1 MAQGIIKS
9 LRTMQGFGFIAP
21 DEGKGDVFFD
31 RNVVEGDHEG
41 DHFGA
46 LREGQRVEYEQ
57 RPDPRDPR
65 RNRATSVR
73 LARG

>member
-9 LRTMQGFGFIAP
+9 LRAMQGFGFIAP

-31 RNVVEGDHEG
+31 RNVVEGDR
-41 DHFGA
+41 FAA

-65 RNRATSVR
+65 RTRATSVR
-73 LARG
+73 LAGT